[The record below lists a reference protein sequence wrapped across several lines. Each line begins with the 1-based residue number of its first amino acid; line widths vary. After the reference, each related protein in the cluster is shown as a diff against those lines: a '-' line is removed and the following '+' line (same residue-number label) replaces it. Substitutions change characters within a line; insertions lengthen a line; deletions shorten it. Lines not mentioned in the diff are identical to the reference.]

1 MNIGIQKFLFQSKLP
16 LSILF
21 GILINLLTLSN
32 SFAEESNDA
41 KLLFLGN
48 KNIAPVVYLD
58 DTTPSGVAVDIVHAL
73 AKHIPQPIE
82 IKAMDWLEA
91 QALVARGEADALI
104 QINQSE
110 DRNEIYDFSDSLL
123 ESQFSI
129 FTRTNKMGIS
139 GLSSLRGLRVG
150 VESGGLPQQLLE
162 EIPQIQL
169 TIITSFLE
177 GFKLLNEN
185 TIDAIVVDYRI
196 GSYILAENNI
206 RNIKV
211 TGEPIAFSY
220 SSFAVKKGN
229 TKLLNAINN
238 ALQIIKAD
246 GTYQHIVD
254 KWKPKEVVFYTQEQI
269 AQTIYNVTIS
279 ILFVLFLIALIWM
292 VTLKKEL
299 TKRKTAEEELR
310 KQYFTLRSIINSAN
324 ALIFSIDRQYC
335 YTSYNKRH
343 AAVMQ
348 ALYGVEIETGQSLL
362 DYMSVP
368 EDREAARGNLDR
380 ALAGEQLVEEAY
392 SGEELRSRQYFQ
404 VAHSPIKTETG
415 EVIGVAVL
423 AQDMTERKLAEE
435 ALCRLNRELRAISS
449 CNQTLIRAEDEQTLL
464 NDICRIICEEAGYR
478 MAWVGYAQ
486 NDDAKTVRPVAW
498 AGAEDGYLK
507 QVMLTWADTERGRGP
522 GGRALRCGEISSV
535 DPATDPQAAPWR
547 NSALQ
552 RGYRT
557 IIALPLKDETAN
569 RFGVLSIYST
579 EPNAFTTDERRLL
592 EDLSADLAFG
602 ITAMRG
608 RIERKRAENIMQ
620 ARLRLLEFA
629 NSHSTDELLT
639 ATLDEIE
646 ALTGST
652 IGFYHFLESDQKTLS
667 LQNWST
673 NTLKTLCTA
682 AGKDSHY
689 DIAQAGVWVDCVHE
703 RHPVIH
709 NDYPSLP
716 HRKGM
721 PEGHAPV
728 VRELVVPIFRG
739 GLIKAIIGVGNK
751 PTHYND
757 SDIEI
762 VSQIGDLSWDI
773 VESKMA
779 AQAMT
784 VREQEYRTLLENIP
798 ALLVRYDTD
807 LRRIYVNPAWE
818 KASGLSAWDV
828 VNVPAADIPRVPNPV
843 HPEYGAK
850 LLEVLNTGIPQT
862 IEFEWVNAHGVR
874 LVLEYAIVPE
884 YDRYGKVVSVL
895 AVGHDLTERKR
906 AEEAL
911 RESEAKYRRI
921 VDTATEGIC
930 VLGPDAMISL
940 VNATTAEILGYSAE
954 DMIGRPMTD
963 FMFEEDV
970 HDHLRKMKNR
980 RQGLS
985 EHYERRFRRKGGET
999 VWALISSTAVFD
1011 DEHRF
1016 QGSFGMVT
1024 NITERKRAEEE
1035 ILILNQELEQR
1046 VFDRTAQLEAVNK
1059 ELEAFAYSVSHD
1071 LRAPLRHIDGFLE
1084 LLQKRAATTLD
1095 ELSRHYMTTI
1105 SDSTRRM
1112 GTLIDDLL
1120 SFSRMGR
1127 YEMSKMKVDLGSL
1140 AGEVI
1145 REIEPEAGGR
1155 AIRWHVADLP
1165 VVTGDRSMLR
1175 IVLVNLISN
1184 ALKFTR
1190 PREQA
1195 EIEIGCAP
1203 GRGTETIV
1211 FIRDNGVGFNMDY
1224 ADKLFGVFQ
1233 RLHRA
1238 DEFEGTGIGLA
1249 NVCRIINRHGGRSW
1263 AEGKIGH
1270 GATFYFS
1277 LP

>member
-1 MNIGIQKFLFQSKLP
+1 
-16 LSILF
+16 
-21 GILINLLTLSN
+21 
-32 SFAEESNDA
+32 
-41 KLLFLGN
+41 
-48 KNIAPVVYLD
+48 
-58 DTTPSGVAVDIVHAL
+58 
-73 AKHIPQPIE
+73 
-82 IKAMDWLEA
+82 
-91 QALVARGEADALI
+91 
-104 QINQSE
+104 
-110 DRNEIYDFSDSLL
+110 
-123 ESQFSI
+123 
-129 FTRTNKMGIS
+129 
-139 GLSSLRGLRVG
+139 
-150 VESGGLPQQLLE
+150 
-162 EIPQIQL
+162 
-169 TIITSFLE
+169 
-177 GFKLLNEN
+177 
-185 TIDAIVVDYRI
+185 
-196 GSYILAENNI
+196 
-206 RNIKV
+206 
-211 TGEPIAFSY
+211 
-220 SSFAVKKGN
+220 
-229 TKLLNAINN
+229 
-238 ALQIIKAD
+238 
-246 GTYQHIVD
+246 
-254 KWKPKEVVFYTQEQI
+254 
-269 AQTIYNVTIS
+269 
-279 ILFVLFLIALIWM
+279 
-292 VTLKKEL
+292 
-299 TKRKTAEEELR
+299 
-310 KQYFTLRSIINSAN
+310 
-324 ALIFSIDRQYC
+324 
-335 YTSYNKRH
+335 
-343 AAVMQ
+343 
-348 ALYGVEIETGQSLL
+348 
-362 DYMSVP
+362 
-368 EDREAARGNLDR
+368 
-380 ALAGEQLVEEAY
+380 
-392 SGEELRSRQYFQ
+392 
-404 VAHSPIKTETG
+404 
-415 EVIGVAVL
+415 
-423 AQDMTERKLAEE
+423 
-435 ALCRLNRELRAISS
+435 
-449 CNQTLIRAEDEQTLL
+449 
-464 NDICRIICEEAGYR
+464 
-478 MAWVGYAQ
+478 
-486 NDDAKTVRPVAW
+486 
-498 AGAEDGYLK
+498 
-507 QVMLTWADTERGRGP
+507 MLTWADTERGRGP
-522 GGRALRCGEISSV
+522 GGRALRCGEDLLV

-602 ITAMRG
+602 ITALRG

-798 ALLVRYDTD
+798 VLLVRYDTD

-850 LLEVLNTGIPQT
+850 LLEVLNTGIPQA

-911 RESEAKYRRI
+911 RESEEKYRRI
-921 VDTATEGIC
+921 VDTAVEGIWL
-930 VLGPDAMISL
+930 LGPDAMTTS
-940 VNATTAEILGYSAE
+940 VNGRMAEILGFNSE
-954 DMIGRPMTD
+954 EMLGRPVTD
-963 FMFEEDV
+963 FMFEADKA
-970 HDHLRKMKNR
+970 DHLKKMESR
-980 RQGLS
+980 LQGVP
-985 EHYERRFRRKGGET
+985 EHYERRFRRKDGQT

-1024 NITERKRAEEE
+1024 NIAERKQAEEE
-1035 ILILNQELEQR
+1035 IRNLNRDLERR
-1046 VFDRTAQLEAVNK
+1046 VADRTAQLEAANN
-1059 ELEAFAYSVSHD
+1059 ELRGVRLLGIARPARPRSGISMDFVD
-1071 LRAPLRHIDGFLE
+1071 
-1084 LLQKRAATTLD
+1084 LLQRERRRYLNTQ
-1095 ELSRHYMTTI
+1095 SRHYMATI
-1105 SDSTRRM
+1105 CEAARRM
-1112 GTLIDDLL
+1112 GTLIDDLF
-1120 SFSRMGR
+1120 SFSRNGASRDGR
-1127 YEMSKMKVDLGSL
+1127 KRPFKLGIFGSGSRCGTL
-1140 AGEVI
+1140 S
-1145 REIEPEAGGR
+1145 RKKRGR
-1155 AIRWHVADLP
+1155 DICWQIAALP
-1165 VVTGDRSMLR
+1165 VVTGDPSIRGL
-1175 IVLVNLISN
+1175 VLVNLLSN

-1190 PREQA
+1190 PRRPARLEVR
-1195 EIEIGCAP
+1195 CLP
-1203 GRGTETIV
+1203 GKGNENRG
-1211 FIRDNGVGFNMDY
+1211 
-1224 ADKLFGVFQ
+1224 L
-1233 RLHRA
+1233 
-1238 DEFEGTGIGLA
+1238 
-1249 NVCRIINRHGGRSW
+1249 CR
-1263 AEGKIGH
+1263 
-1270 GATFYFS
+1270 
-1277 LP
+1277 